1 LLDSLFEQPDEKLLE
16 IHPTSFSVRHNPHC
30 TPTVQVGGVRDNSAA
45 GVRGTRRFVENVL
58 SKVGRLIG
66 LSDTIALHWR
76 YDHMADS
83 LSHIEDAQ
91 AQWASQTGKSLGA
104 LVMLKI

>member
-1 LLDSLFEQPDEKLLE
+1 
-16 IHPTSFSVRHNPHC
+16 
-30 TPTVQVGGVRDNSAA
+30 
-45 GVRGTRRFVENVL
+45 
-58 SKVGRLIG
+58 
-66 LSDTIALHWR
+66 
-76 YDHMADS
+76 MADS